1 MGYLMNV
8 KERQAATDDMFEP
21 LRQTIELLKS
31 YDQEL
36 PEEVNVL
43 LQVSDLILNTN
54 KKIALLQLTKIIFI
68 YGSILTSIIHHQNIA
83 LSCRSCFL
91 FTNF

>member
-8 KERQAATDDMFEP
+8 KERQAATDEMFEP

-36 PEEVNVL
+36 PEEINVF
-43 LQVSDLILNTN
+43 LQVC
-54 KKIALLQLTKIIFI
+54 KIFI
-68 YGSILTSIIHHQNIA
+68 RTKKHVKHSSIT
-83 LSCRSCFL
+83 RD
-91 FTNF
+91 